1 MNTEQE
7 KEKEK
12 EKEEEKSRGARIG
25 GSLLAKFA
33 KARLKTKGR
42 QENSNTMPAD
52 RGRADTS
59 PTQRKGFRH
68 RKSGELVPKDSPSLE
83 ADPLVNMPTGANK
96 RASMTFRTQNARKST
111 WRFSLPEQ
119 LHNRVGEDK
128 RVFPAHSLNSTTN
141 NGDPNDLFTLRRKL
155 GDSPHAVVHK
165 ATVKETGFEIAS
177 KILLMHGQGEAA
189 TTSVVQV
196 ANEVSLLQRA
206 RHPNVVRYYGT
217 FYNDDFMWIIMEYC
231 AIGSIAGMQ
240 KYGIRFSELQLA
252 SIITSVLHGLAYL
265 HTMGIPHRDLKCSNI
280 LMNELGD
287 AKLADFG
294 MPYLWMRTLMKA
306 QGITPS
312 PLWLAPEV
320 YAGETFNQTAD
331 IWSLGITVIEM
342 ADGQPPYATEEPMR
356 AAYLLANRPSPTVQ
370 DPSKWSPAF
379 LDFISQCLQKD
390 PTKRPSARELLRHDF
405 FNDYDSRQSEEVISR
420 LLQQYQKARTK
431 KAALMAE
438 NRAQAQPQVSPDMT
452 NADIAPTEEMQK
464 DTKRLS
470 RQLTEGKGKRMSRE
484 VLSNIVH
491 YVRNELNIG
500 NQKEKEKEQQQP
512 LPSVVEPEEEPSII
526 EADCET
532 TYTATDEGHEYDED
546 TSILSSTDSS
556 SLSSS
561 GELSPTSSPPPAA
574 TTILPAQRMLVD
586 DLRLQPSEFCP
597 PYSSSAPAP
606 FLPIRSAWR
615 EEYDRARE
623 DNRRATVGLFADE
636 PRSPIDPEND
646 ERMLNSMTESGRMR
660 KRPISSR
667 RAGNESLETSYSGLV
682 KVPSGNLS
690 LRADD
695 ATPTGYITPNSA
707 KKEVSFATERREN
720 EADKR
725 REVEKALNG
734 LTSVRQTR
742 RSGGG
747 AVGGDG
753 GSYSIF
759 DRNTPEGGEARGA
772 EEEVVYQP
780 QDDRSV
786 MEHYLNLS
794 IINVVNELLSWKSR
808 CQQLEMEMIMEKQ
821 KQSQLIQQSQQLL
834 QYLLSSQLPS
844 ATLTSPHPPVGGS
857 PVMSTR
863 AGMASTPASPAGY
876 YPTPVPA
883 TQGFPPIQLARS
895 TTPTNMATPPQPAVT
910 RAAADRDKRRRSTSS
925 VQQNW

>member
-1 MNTEQE
+1 
-7 KEKEK
+7 
-12 EKEEEKSRGARIG
+12 
-25 GSLLAKFA
+25 
-33 KARLKTKGR
+33 
-42 QENSNTMPAD
+42 
-52 RGRADTS
+52 
-59 PTQRKGFRH
+59 
-68 RKSGELVPKDSPSLE
+68 
-83 ADPLVNMPTGANK
+83 
-96 RASMTFRTQNARKST
+96 
-111 WRFSLPEQ
+111 
-119 LHNRVGEDK
+119 
-128 RVFPAHSLNSTTN
+128 
-141 NGDPNDLFTLRRKL
+141 
-155 GDSPHAVVHK
+155 
-165 ATVKETGFEIAS
+165 
-177 KILLMHGQGEAA
+177 
-189 TTSVVQV
+189 
-196 ANEVSLLQRA
+196 
-206 RHPNVVRYYGT
+206 
-217 FYNDDFMWIIMEYC
+217 MEYC
-231 AIGSIAGMQ
+231 AVGSIAGMQ

-265 HTMGIPHRDLKCSNI
+265 HTMGVPHRDLKCSNI

-320 YAGETFNQTAD
+320 YAGETFNQAAD

-356 AAYLLANRPSPTVQ
+356 

-405 FNDYDSRQSEEVISR
+405 FNDYDSRRSEE
-420 LLQQYQKARTK
+420 
-431 KAALMAE
+431 AE
-438 NRAQAQPQVSPDMT
+438 NRAQMAQPQVSADMA
-452 NADIAPTEEMQK
+452 NPEVAPTEEMQK

-470 RQLTEGKGKRMSRE
+470 RQLNEGKGKRMSRE

-500 NQKEKEKEQQQP
+500 NQKEKEKEQQQQQL

-561 GELSPTSSPPPAA
+561 GELSPTSSPPSAA

-586 DLRLQPSEFCP
+586 DSRLQPSEFCP

-615 EEYDRARE
+615 EEYDKAKE
-623 DNRRATVGLFADE
+623 DNRRATVGLLADE
-636 PRSPIDPEND
+636 PRSPIDPENE

-660 KRPISSR
+660 KRPI
-667 RAGNESLETSYSGLV
+667 
-682 KVPSGNLS
+682 
-690 LRADD
+690 RADD

-734 LTSVRQTR
+734 LTSARQTR
-742 RSGGG
+742 RSGG

-780 QDDRSV
+780 QEDRST

-857 PVMSTR
+857 PVMPTR
-863 AGMASTPASPAGY
+863 AGVGSTPASPAGY
-876 YPTPVPA
+876 YPTPSA
-883 TQGFPPIQLARS
+883 QGFPPIQLARS

-910 RAAADRDKRRRSTSS
+910 RASAADRDKRRRSTSS